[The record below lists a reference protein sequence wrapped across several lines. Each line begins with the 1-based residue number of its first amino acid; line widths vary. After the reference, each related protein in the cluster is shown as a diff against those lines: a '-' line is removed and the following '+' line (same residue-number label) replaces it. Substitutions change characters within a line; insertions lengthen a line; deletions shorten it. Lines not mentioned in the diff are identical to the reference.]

1 MWSSLSQ
8 KPCRVSN
15 FIRRGVAMKQKKKLT
30 LNMTLVIFAL
40 VPVIVTV
47 IAISI
52 ISSILI
58 ASNLEQNIEEEL
70 RVATEGVLEYYE
82 YDLMND
88 HDLVDGFLEHDNE
101 YVDKMSGYGVDYTIF
116 KGNVRFITSIKDK
129 NGKRIEG
136 TKASDAV
143 WNAVKA
149 GNNVYS
155 DSLDIEGTPY
165 YGNYIPL
172 SNSHG
177 VVGMAFAGKPASVVQ
192 KAKFTTVIS
201 IIVVSLIFVA
211 IFTVIAILVARA
223 IAKPLKK
230 VTDGISDLANGD
242 TSVSID
248 ANANI
253 NETFHL
259 LNASTKLASVLES
272 SIGKIRSCTQSL
284 VTSVDSTNEQ
294 TRQSADS
301 ISQINQSMDDLSQ
314 TTVTMAESVQ
324 DINAEIVEMGQMV
337 EHASDSAETLN
348 NNAQAM
354 NNANTEASECIGSVV
369 KSSDKSSEAIDIII
383 DRIKETNNSVIK
395 INEIIKMIAA
405 IAGQTNLLA
414 LNASIEAARAGE
426 AGRGFAVVAEE
437 IGQLAAQSNDSAKQI
452 NDIVTEIKKQSTEC
466 VEESANVKALIDEE
480 KSLLSTT
487 LEKFKALDSN
497 IKSSVGEIAG
507 IAEVT
512 KNLETIKNKVA
523 SSISD
528 LSAISQQ
535 TSATNEEV
543 SATVEAVASNMHRL
557 SDDSDSMSK
566 VAKELEEAVAYFK

>member
-1 MWSSLSQ
+1 
-8 KPCRVSN
+8 
-15 FIRRGVAMKQKKKLT
+15 MKQKKKLT
-30 LNMTLVIFAL
+30 LNLTLVIFAL
-40 VPVIVTV
+40 VPVLITV
-47 IAISI
+47 IAVTI
-52 ISSILI
+52 ISSFLM
-58 ASNLEQNIEEEL
+58 ASNLETNIEEEL
-70 RVATEGVLEYYE
+70 KIATKGVLEYYE
-82 YDLMND
+82 YDLLND
-88 HDLVDGFLEHDNE
+88 HDLVDGFLDYDPE
-101 YVDKMSGYGVDYTIF
+101 YVDKMGSFGVDYTIF
-116 KGNVRFITSIKDK
+116 KGNVRFITNIKDK
-129 NGKRIEG
+129 SGKRIEG

-143 WNAVKA
+143 WEQVKA
-149 GNNVYS
+149 GNEVYS
-155 DSLDIEGTPY
+155 DNLNIEGTPY
-165 YGNYIPL
+165 YGYYIPL
-172 SNSHG
+172 SNSQG
-177 VVGMAFAGKPASVVQ
+177 VVGMAFAGKPASVVYN
-192 KAKFTTVIS
+192 AKKVTVIS
-201 IIVVSLIFVA
+201 IIVVALAFVIVFA
-211 IFTVIAILVARA
+211 VIAILIARA

-230 VTDGISDLANGD
+230 VTDGISELADGD
-242 TSVSID
+242 TSVSISTK
-248 ANANI
+248 ANI
-253 NETFHL
+253 NETYQL
-259 LNASTKLASVLES
+259 LDASTKLASVLES
-272 SIGKIRSCTQSL
+272 SIGKIRSCTQTL

-324 DINAEIVEMGQMV
+324 DINVEIVEMGQMV

-348 NNAQAM
+348 NNARAM
-354 NNANTEASECIGSVV
+354 NNANTEASECIESVV

-395 INEIIKMIAA
+395 INEIVKMIAA

-437 IGQLAAQSNDSAKQI
+437 IGQLAAQSNDSARQI
-452 NDIVTEIKKQSTEC
+452 NDIVTEIRKQSTEC
-466 VEESANVKALIDEE
+466 VEESANVKSLIDEE

-512 KNLETIKNKVA
+512 KNLEEIKNKVA

-528 LSAISQQ
+528 LSAISQE

-543 SATVEAVASNMHRL
+543 SATTEAVASNMHRL
-557 SDDSDSMSK
+557 SDDSDSMSR
-566 VAKELEEAVAYFK
+566 VAKELEDAVSYFK